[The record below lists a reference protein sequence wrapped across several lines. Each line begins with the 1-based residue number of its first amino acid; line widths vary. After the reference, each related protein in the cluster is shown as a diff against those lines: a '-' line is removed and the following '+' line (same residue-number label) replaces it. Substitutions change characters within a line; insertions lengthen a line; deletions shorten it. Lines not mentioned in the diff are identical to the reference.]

1 MKKLIILVTFLGLMS
16 ISYGQNPIQF
26 RLSTN
31 KVSTAIDGT
40 TIGRGDD
47 FDVIVHANGNGN
59 TSTRQLLFDLE
70 YDRNNFSIVS
80 INHTGTGGNGGVLP
94 SGSNVQLSWQNY
106 SGFKFAGTST
116 STNGSVIYQSSTYVG
131 GGQTS
136 QSQAIIRANLT
147 WASQS
152 GMPFNNFDRIIVFRF
167 KVRPTSTAT
176 VFNPIKLN
184 FVAGWNVN
192 GAFDTTFQ
200 SAPLSTEIMFDQ
212 NVGKYVTANV
222 DVPPNLLNLT
232 NLRVSFK
239 NTSTNTTQLFNVL
252 SDGKVDINQSLLL
265 PNTVYEVSVVHETS
279 KANSIYNGAITI
291 SDFTTS
297 QSQFQTMGLNN
308 IPGTVLQTGQSYYA
322 ADINRNKAIDG
333 GDLPGLLAQVAGFD
347 TLFTV
352 PEGYR
357 EGSGGWTVLPTWRGT
372 EATTFGGD
380 VEWCVAYPN
389 GYSPNVSKILIDMRE
404 FPQGISPNSIKSLQ
418 LFDIYSGPIEYQGED
433 STWAT
438 YKIPSSLIKLSNGS
452 STYLSLIRP
461 MNTEEYGIK
470 SEFEFNTSVNNSWG
484 AITTSNWSDITYPSV
499 MFKTGTA
506 DSNMI
511 LDLKYLVW
519 GDVNRSHSS
528 QVIVSNN
535 GTSTLVSNAKNA
547 MGPKSFSSNIEKS
560 IDVSLSN
567 ITVTSNTIEIP
578 VVINTNS
585 NSVGGLQ
592 FQFDY
597 DPTKI
602 KFDELS
608 TNVPN
613 TWYVFS
619 NSKDGKV
626 KFGALDKDNK
636 TSITGSRVPFS
647 LKFSTIGNGLDIL
660 TLIKV
665 SPTMD
670 VSSSNGTQ
678 LGIKL
683 NTTQIKLTGYNK
695 F

>member
-1 MKKLIILVTFLGLMS
+1 MKKLIIFLTFLGMMS
-16 ISYGQNPIQF
+16 VSYGQNPIQF
-26 RLSTN
+26 KLSSN

-47 FDVIVHANGNGN
+47 FEVIVHANGNGN

-94 SGSNVQLSWQNY
+94 SGSNVQLSWQDY
-106 SGFKFAGTST
+106 QGFKFAGTST
-116 STNGSVIYQSSTYVG
+116 SSNGFTIYQTASYVG
-131 GGQTS
+131 GGQST

-152 GMPFNNFDRIIVFRF
+152 GMPYNNFDRILVFRF
-167 KVRPTSTAT
+167 KVKPNSTAT

-184 FVAGWNVN
+184 FVAGWNIN
-192 GAFDTTFQ
+192 GSADITFQ
-200 SAPLSTEIMFDQ
+200 TAPLSTEIMFDQ

-222 DVPPNLLNLT
+222 DVSPNLLTLT

-265 PNTVYEVSVVHETS
+265 PNTVYEVGVMHETDKS
-279 KANSIYNGAITI
+279 NAIYNGAITI

-297 QSQFQTMGLNN
+297 QSQFQNMGLNN
-308 IPGTVLQTGQSYYA
+308 TPGTILQTGQSYYA
-322 ADINRNKAIDG
+322 ADINRNKTIDG
-333 GDLPGLLAQVAGFD
+333 GDLPKLLSQVAGFD
-347 TLFTV
+347 TLFTI
-352 PEGYR
+352 PEGYSQ
-357 EGSGGWTVLPTWRGT
+357 GSGGWTNLPTWRAT
-372 EATTFGGD
+372 EGTTFGGD

-389 GYSPNVSKILIDMRE
+389 GYSPNVSKILIDMRK

-433 STWAT
+433 SSWAT
-438 YKIPSSLIKLSNGS
+438 YKIPSSLIKMSNGS
-452 STYLSLIRP
+452 STYLSLIRT

-470 SEFEFNTSVNNSWG
+470 SEFEFNTSVDNSWG

-499 MFKTGTA
+499 TFKTGTS

-511 LDLKYLVW
+511 LDLKYLIW

-535 GTSTLVSNAKNA
+535 GASTLISNAKNA
-547 MGPKSFSSNIEKS
+547 MSPKSFTTSIQKS
-560 IDVSLSN
+560 INVSLSN
-567 ITVTSNTIEIP
+567 ITVTSNTVEIP
-578 VVINTNS
+578 VVINTNGNDVS
-585 NSVGGLQ
+585 GLQ

-597 DPTKI
+597 DPTKV

-613 TWYVFS
+613 TWYIFS

-626 KFGALDKDNK
+626 KFGALDRDNK
-636 TSITGSRVPFS
+636 TLINGNRVPFR
-647 LKFSTIGNGLDIL
+647 LKFSTIGNGVDIL
-660 TLIKV
+660 TSIKV

-670 VSSSNGTQ
+670 VSSSTGTQ
-678 LGIKL
+678 LGINL